1 MTFHSSGG
9 LESDDPG
16 RAADG
21 GGVNS
26 ILWFWLRE
34 GGGTQRC
41 WRMKQR
47 QRTRLGSIR
56 RKRDMT

>member
-16 RAADG
+16 RVADG
-21 GGVNS
+21 GGVNL

-47 QRTRLGSIR
+47 QQTRLGSIR
-56 RKRDMT
+56 RKRDTT